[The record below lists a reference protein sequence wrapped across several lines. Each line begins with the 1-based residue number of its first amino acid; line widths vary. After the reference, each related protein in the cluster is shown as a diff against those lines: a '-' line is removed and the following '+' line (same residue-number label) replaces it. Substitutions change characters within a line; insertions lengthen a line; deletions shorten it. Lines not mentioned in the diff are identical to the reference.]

1 MNTAAHPVDAG
12 SSAARTTTAIRTAPA
27 ASAASEPSAVS
38 RNVRD
43 ADGMAVAS
51 FLLGLPGLLVMNVVL
66 GPAAVVLALVAFAR
80 GTRRRG
86 RAALGLALGVAD
98 LAVMVAV
105 TIANHGVIWSFT

>member
-1 MNTAAHPVDAG
+1 VNTAAHPV
-12 SSAARTTTAIRTAPA
+12 SAATP
-27 ASAASEPSAVS
+27 AVS

-51 FLLGLPGLLVMNVVL
+51 FLLGLPGLLVLNVVL
-66 GPAAVVLALVAFAR
+66 GPVAVVLALVAFAR

-86 RAALGLALGVAD
+86 RAALGLVLGVAD

-105 TIANHGVIWSFT
+105 TVANHGVIWSFT